1 MNFNLIEN
9 KIRERFLGASPQ
21 VLQEGISWYSKANS
35 FCESLAKEH
44 DLPIRLVAGLT
55 ALFSPMKSWEM
66 NQRLVREWCECQNC
80 GTFSLQKKRAIQLF
94 SETVLIRS
102 NEEQDKY
109 IQKVL
114 NGPKTKNFYHNIV
127 YPTISN
133 HVTIDTHIQKDL
145 IPGIYLTPK
154 RYRDLEFIIQ
164 EQAVEHKIIASALQA
179 VLWVDIKREKKVKD
193 KPKNN

>member
-80 GTFSLQKKRAIQLF
+80 GTFSLQKKRATQLF
-94 SETVLIRS
+94 SDIVLVHSDDEKDRF
-102 NEEQDKY
+102 
-109 IQKVL
+109 IQKIL

-127 YPTISN
+127 YPTTSN

-154 RYRDLEFIIQ
+154 RYRDLELIIQ